1 MAKVLLKQAGYDASH
16 PLRFEL
22 FYNKYD
28 LHEKTAI
35 ALSSEWKKMAG
46 CTGDAAHN
54 GVENLS

>member
-1 MAKVLLKQAGYDASH
+1 MAKALLKQAGYDASH

-35 ALSSEWKKMAG
+35 ALSYEWKNGWCA
-46 CTGDAAHN
+46 GDAAHN